1 MTRSPADRGYRQVRP
16 RRWNAR
22 GWDPCWSMWCRFESL
37 WTEYALTSF
46 RQDEEQQVVDG
57 HRGHLRMLETT
68 LDHPQK
74 RIAALK
80 VHFRWVCK
88 LFKSG
93 LLFLSI
99 FHQLAC
105 CDRDLFID
113 RTFEAKLFRFIC
125 LDYCR
130 FEILPDIL
138 EIRFSKSKNSSNEK
152 NIYWTVASR
161 NFHFLFFFSFWHEVI
176 SLNLTWF
183 LWKHHRCWL
192 APVSFFHAAI
202 HTRVVTSDLSLN

>member
-152 NIYWTVASR
+152 NIYWTVASH
-161 NFHFLFFFSFWHEVI
+161 NFHFLFFFFF
-176 SLNLTWF
+176 LT
-183 LWKHHRCWL
+183 R
-192 APVSFFHAAI
+192 
-202 HTRVVTSDLSLN
+202 SDLVKSR